1 MGHQGK
7 DQITR
12 VQFLTDPDIA
22 VFAAHPYLPIHLSS
36 GYQMIMLWA
45 KVAGE

>member
-1 MGHQGK
+1 MGCQRK

-12 VQFLTDPDIA
+12 VQSLTDPDIA
-22 VFAAHPYLPIHLSS
+22 VFAAHPYLHIHLSS
-36 GYQMIMLWA
+36 GYQMFMLWA